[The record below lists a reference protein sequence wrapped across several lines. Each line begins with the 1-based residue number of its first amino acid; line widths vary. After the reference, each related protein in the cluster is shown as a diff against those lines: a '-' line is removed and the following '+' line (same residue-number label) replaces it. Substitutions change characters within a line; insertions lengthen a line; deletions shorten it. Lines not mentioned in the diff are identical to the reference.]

1 MTDKRGP
8 LMVALAATVWGS
20 WSPFLR
26 PAEAIAPISPL
37 TETLM
42 VQLAASCVA
51 LPMAL
56 LQRKPGKRSLRA
68 WATLGLSGASDTVAG
83 VLFFLAM
90 SVTSLAIATLTH
102 YLAPIFVALAAPLLE
117 RRPHTW
123 PALVATC
130 TALAGL
136 ALMLEPWKTGTVNG
150 RGLGAAA
157 GAASAVFYA
166 LIVLFSKDA
175 GEHFSSWEVLAWQRV
190 VSVLVMLPFALPHV
204 ATLQLEQGLL
214 LLGGGALI
222 NGFAGMLFFAGL
234 QRCRAEQASAL
245 TLMEPIAATLLGWA
259 VWHEQLSTAGIAG
272 VLLILASLYGV
283 VTRAQ

>member
-1 MTDKRGP
+1 
-8 LMVALAATVWGS
+8 MVALAATVWGS
-20 WSPFLR
+20 WSLFLR
-26 PAEAIAPISPL
+26 PAEAMAPISPF
-37 TETLM
+37 TETFV

-56 LQRKPGKRSLRA
+56 LRRKPGRRSLRA
-68 WATLGLSGASDTVAG
+68 WATLGLSGASDTVSG

-102 YLAPIFVALAAPLLE
+102 YLAPILVALAAPPLE
-117 RRPHTW
+117 KRPHTW

-130 TALAGL
+130 TALVGL
-136 ALMLEPWKTGTVNG
+136 ALMLEPWQSSTVGG

-166 LIVLFSKDA
+166 LIVLFSKNV
-175 GEHFSSWEVLAWQRV
+175 GGQFSFWEVLAWQRV
-190 VSVLVMLPFALPHV
+190 VSVLMMLPFALPHL
-204 ATLQLEQGLL
+204 AALQPNQGLL

-222 NGFAGMLFFAGL
+222 NGLAGMLFFAGL

-259 VWHEQLSTAGIAG
+259 VWSEHLSAAGVAG

-283 VTRAQ
+283 VTRAR